1 MVFARYGED
10 FDDNTPTPTMIRP
23 KAVMGDLRYHSD
35 KEALIN
41 SARSLWN
48 SPKEPAVMG
57 FLNEHAFRP
66 SFQRSAWGG
75 TGESTDGSLLFGAHE
90 EFDVS
95 SYGEVGEDAQRSS
108 DEKLLAMLGDMAKGS
123 PDEDDGS
130 DVMSLLPLDVHE
142 EDPHV
147 RMLLDECSAMWEQVA
162 SEAEANR
169 EMQNRLR
176 RELRQ
181 LQERSERQ
189 YQETAMFME
198 RLHSAKGALAD
209 KMKEVSG
216 FNQDLRGKISHQ
228 WRDNERLSCT
238 ISEGVKGLTA
248 RAAELSAEIWEVS
261 DTQATLVE
269 QLNLA
274 TETQARLQA
283 ELQEER
289 VKTWRQSTDV
299 VMAFAQGSSAASWH
313 VKVGESSA
321 SACLRDTLA
330 RQAKRVADLQNE
342 LAEEEANRS
351 LLESQLDEVS
361 RRASE
366 CGIKPPAKKA
376 DGMLAIEGPGGRE
389 LSDDLGEA
397 EDAEDVAEALEPEP
411 VREHELA
418 WEDYVDAP
426 DVSYETLDEQ
436 LAKVEEL
443 KAVLLARE
451 AEAMEARTEETEAS
465 EKLNARTEEFA
476 TLHTE
481 LIDAQERSKELE
493 EGYQEADNHLSLLR
507 GELHSEQAALREEE
521 QAATRRRELFRSQ
534 VDEKRREL
542 HRMQEENDRLIED
555 LENRS
560 SCLKTPR
567 RPPPP
572 PARDRGR
579 Y

>member
-1 MVFARYGED
+1 
-10 FDDNTPTPTMIRP
+10 
-23 KAVMGDLRYHSD
+23 
-35 KEALIN
+35 
-41 SARSLWN
+41 
-48 SPKEPAVMG
+48 
-57 FLNEHAFRP
+57 
-66 SFQRSAWGG
+66 
-75 TGESTDGSLLFGAHE
+75 
-90 EFDVS
+90 
-95 SYGEVGEDAQRSS
+95 
-108 DEKLLAMLGDMAKGS
+108 
-123 PDEDDGS
+123 
-130 DVMSLLPLDVHE
+130 
-142 EDPHV
+142 
-147 RMLLDECSAMWEQVA
+147 
-162 SEAEANR
+162 
-169 EMQNRLR
+169 
-176 RELRQ
+176 
-181 LQERSERQ
+181 
-189 YQETAMFME
+189 MFME
-198 RLHSAKGALAD
+198 RLHGAKGALAD

-216 FNQDLRGKISHQ
+216 YNQDLRGKISNQ

-248 RAAELSAEIWEVS
+248 RAAELSAEIWDVS
-261 DTQATLVE
+261 DSQATLVE

-366 CGIKPPAKKA
+366 CGIKPPAKQA
-376 DGMLAIEGPGGRE
+376 DGMLATEGPGGRE
-389 LSDDLGEA
+389 LSDDLEGEA
-397 EDAEDVAEALEPEP
+397 EDAEDVAEEPAPLDVHRRRQNSSQAEALEPEP
-411 VREHELA
+411 VERELA

-426 DVSYETLDEQ
+426 DVSYETLEEQ

-542 HRMQEENDRLIED
+542 HRMQEENDRLLED

>member
-1 MVFARYGED
+1 
-10 FDDNTPTPTMIRP
+10 
-23 KAVMGDLRYHSD
+23 
-35 KEALIN
+35 
-41 SARSLWN
+41 
-48 SPKEPAVMG
+48 
-57 FLNEHAFRP
+57 
-66 SFQRSAWGG
+66 
-75 TGESTDGSLLFGAHE
+75 
-90 EFDVS
+90 
-95 SYGEVGEDAQRSS
+95 
-108 DEKLLAMLGDMAKGS
+108 
-123 PDEDDGS
+123 
-130 DVMSLLPLDVHE
+130 
-142 EDPHV
+142 
-147 RMLLDECSAMWEQVA
+147 
-162 SEAEANR
+162 
-169 EMQNRLR
+169 
-176 RELRQ
+176 
-181 LQERSERQ
+181 
-189 YQETAMFME
+189 
-198 RLHSAKGALAD
+198 
-209 KMKEVSG
+209 MKEVSG
-216 FNQDLRGKISHQ
+216 FNQDLRGKISNQ

-366 CGIKPPAKKA
+366 CGIKPPAKQA
-376 DGMLAIEGPGGRE
+376 DGMLAIEGPRGRE
-389 LSDDLGEA
+389 LSDDLEGEA
-397 EDAEDVAEALEPEP
+397 DDAEDVAEALEPEP
-411 VREHELA
+411 VRERELA

-426 DVSYETLDEQ
+426 DVSYETLEEQ

-542 HRMQEENDRLIED
+542 HRMQEENDRLLED